1 MSVESCDDII
11 PEGQDNLVEDRHAG
25 YETID
30 ELKCAPGTD
39 NNDPG
44 SVEYHYIDDTN
55 PTSDHQAIE
64 ENQSEANDYEDIAG
78 TNPAY
83 DYIQAINEP
92 LTLTSKCM
100 KDVVFLVPTFASVT
114 LSIIA
119 GFLTSL
125 MFHTLVL
132 PRKISLE
139 DGRITAEAG
148 TTFIVFSSLAAASC
162 GPLVIRFGFRKV
174 ALAGSVLLIC
184 ISLSSSVTTTA
195 DNLSILFGIMGG
207 LAVGHLR
214 TLGVVAI
221 VDHLFTHQTLALIV
235 SHTGFTMG
243 NVWSIFGLKKYDW
256 HIDRRVFGM
265 IAVMGLIAGCCLQRT
280 SQAQENVTMLF
291 KHPLFYFLISIT
303 LAASVGLSILQ
314 AEIIIFDYFVSIYV
328 SQILVLVVLSIIW
341 IFQKKKLK
349 ESYLFS
355 MGISVVALGI
365 VAMVHQDVFYSRAS
379 VMASSSLLG
388 AVIAF
393 TKVML
398 PLALVNTTGRKTL
411 KLSLP
416 LLVCLDEMGRVIGGS
431 IQASTSSSPVNAA
444 LYCAGVSLII
454 AGVGAIT
461 AAAVIKR
468 WPSLSDQAEAEDPV
482 QDQVQET
489 ENHVEDRVQEEEDRV
504 EDCAQEA
511 EDRVGDCAQDAE
523 DHVEDRALE
532 TEDRAQDAE
541 DRVRDRALE
550 TEDRAQEA
558 ENRVGDRALEIED
571 RAQEAEDHGGD
582 RALETEDRVE
592 DRAQEA
598 EGHVM
603 FSVDEAETPL

>member
-1 MSVESCDDII
+1 MSVESRDDIIHI
-11 PEGQDNLVEDRHAG
+11 PEGQDDLEGNRHAG

-30 ELKCAPGTD
+30 KIKCADASHAGTD

-44 SVEYHYIDDTN
+44 SVEYHYVDDTN

-64 ENQSEANDYEDIAG
+64 ESQSEVNDYEDVTE

-100 KDVVFLVPTFASVT
+100 KAVVFLVPTFASLT
-114 LSIIA
+114 LSIIT

-139 DGRITAEAG
+139 DGEITAEAG

-162 GPLVIRFGFRKV
+162 GPLMIRFGFRKV

-195 DNLSILFGIMGG
+195 DNLSLLFGIMGG

-221 VDHLFTHQTLALIV
+221 VDHLFTRQSLAFIV
-235 SHTGFTMG
+235 SHTGFTLG
-243 NVWSIFGLKKYDW
+243 NVGSIFGLRRSDW
-256 HIDRRVFGM
+256 HIDRRVLEM
-265 IAVMGLIAGCCLQRT
+265 TAVMGLIAGCCLQRT
-280 SQAQENVTMLF
+280 SQAQENVSMLF
-291 KHPLFYFLISIT
+291 KHPTFYFLISIT
-303 LAASVGLSILQ
+303 LVTSVGFSILQ
-314 AEIIIFDYFVSIYV
+314 AKIIIFDYTVLIFVS
-328 SQILVLVVLSIIW
+328 QLLVLGVLVIIW

-349 ESYLFS
+349 ESFLFW
-355 MGISVVALGI
+355 MGIPVVALGL
-365 VAMVHQDVFYSRAS
+365 VAMVPEDVFYSLGA
-379 VMASSSLLG
+379 VVASSLLLG
-388 AVIAF
+388 AVVALSE
-393 TKVML
+393 VML
-398 PLALVNTTGRKTL
+398 PLALVNTTGRRNL

-431 IQASTSSSPVNAA
+431 IQASSPVNAA

-461 AAAVIKR
+461 AAVVIKR
-468 WPSLSDQAEAEDPV
+468 WPSLSDQAEDPV
-482 QDQVQET
+482 QHQVQET
-489 ENHVEDRVQEEEDRV
+489 ENHVEDRAQEAEDRVEDRAQEAEDRVEDRAQEAEDRV

-511 EDRVGDCAQDAE
+511 EDRVEDCIQE
-523 DHVEDRALE
+523 VKQH
-532 TEDRAQDAE
+532 
-541 DRVRDRALE
+541 VRDR
-550 TEDRAQEA
+550 
-558 ENRVGDRALEIED
+558 VV
-571 RAQEAEDHGGD
+571 EAEDNIKN
-582 RALETEDRVE
+582 R
-592 DRAQEA
+592 
-598 EGHVM
+598 M
-603 FSVDEAETPL
+603 DEAETPL